1 MGLSVFCLLSFA
13 TDAIVLCFWI
23 PHFCGMTIGADA
35 IILCFWFSDGM
46 WEGHSALDAES
57 SREGF
62 RDDVVL
68 HNLLQ
73 MPLSYASGYRISAV

>member
-1 MGLSVFCLLSFA
+1 
-13 TDAIVLCFWI
+13 
-23 PHFCGMTIGADA
+23 MTIGADA
-35 IILCFWFSDGM
+35 IVRCSWFNDGM

-68 HNLLQ
+68 HNLLR
-73 MPLSYASGYRISAV
+73 MPLSYAPGYRISAV